1 VYFENLR
8 EYVESL
14 EKGGQLKRIR
24 TQVSVDLEIAE
35 ILRRLMYQHDGP
47 AVLFENVE
55 GYDIP
60 VLGNAFGSLRRLKMA
75 LDMENFEDIGERV
88 TALTRLKMPHGL
100 LNKFQI
106 MDQRVLVRVP
116 SQKLSRQIIQHW
128 TTYRLSNHF
137 QMIPEDLS
145 HLE

>member
-1 VYFENLR
+1 MEA
-8 EYVESL
+8 L
-14 EKGGQLKRIR
+14 EKAGQLKRIR

-35 ILRRLMYQHDGP
+35 ILRRVMYENDGP
-47 AVLFENVE
+47 AILFENVE

-100 LNKFQI
+100 LSKFK
-106 MDQRVLVRVP
+106 MLP
-116 SQKLSRQIIQHW
+116 KLSEISDYGPKK
-128 TTYRLSNHF
+128 YRFWPRHRNYRN
-137 QMIPEDLS
+137 E
-145 HLE
+145 